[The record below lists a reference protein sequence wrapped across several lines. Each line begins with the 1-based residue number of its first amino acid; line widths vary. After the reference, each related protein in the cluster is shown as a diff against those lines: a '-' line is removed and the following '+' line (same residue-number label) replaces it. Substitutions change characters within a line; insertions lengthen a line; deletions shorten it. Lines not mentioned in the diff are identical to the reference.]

1 MHQKLWTTAALLL
14 VSGLLISACA
24 APVAAPAA
32 QPEAG
37 ATEQTAADAPAEG
50 EQAASAMRH
59 QGSCYLAAQV
69 GGAGAVCRLLRRAG

>member
-14 VSGLLISACA
+14 VGGLLLSACA

-37 ATEQTAADAPAEG
+37 CHGAN
-50 EQAASAMRH
+50 
-59 QGSCYLAAQV
+59 GSRCP
-69 GGAGAVCRLLRRAG
+69 CRRRAGRRRTS